1 MKKIA
6 LFFLMSL
13 MGVSAMAD
21 QCAYNGRFVSQAA
34 RAILINH
41 DFIYQYCELCGD
53 KAPKEYP
60 IYSDNEKT
68 LDKKA
73 IHFRDRGD
81 DGAGKKYW
89 EFEINSGR
97 KDGSASTLDLAY
109 TYIYIGGSLVNVGAV
124 LSCMKDGVKSSL
136 PEATP
141 VIKFEPSNID
151 CSATGAC
158 G

>member
-6 LFFLMSL
+6 VVFLMSL
-13 MGVSAMAD
+13 MSVSAFAD

-53 KAPKEYP
+53 KSPKEFP
-60 IYSDNEKT
+60 IYSDNENT
-68 LDKKA
+68 MDKKA

-81 DGAGKKYW
+81 DGAGKRYW
-89 EFEINSGR
+89 ELVINEGY
-97 KDGSASTLDLAY
+97 KDGSAASLDLAY
-109 TYIYIGGSLVNVGAV
+109 TYILIGKSLVNVGAV
-124 LSCMKDGVKSSL
+124 LSCLKDGVKASL
-136 PEATP
+136 PDATP
-141 VIKFEPSNID
+141 VLKFSPAKID